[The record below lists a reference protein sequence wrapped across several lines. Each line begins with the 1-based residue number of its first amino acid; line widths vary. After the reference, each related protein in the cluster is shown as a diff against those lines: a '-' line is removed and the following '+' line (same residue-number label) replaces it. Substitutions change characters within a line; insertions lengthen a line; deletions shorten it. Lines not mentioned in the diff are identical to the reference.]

1 MDVFCIALAFSKGKF
16 RNERKNYS
24 KREENL
30 RFFEK
35 KNLKREIVCELENG
49 KILWNQEIIGEMRKI
64 EKNKKG
70 RCIIVYSCK

>member
-49 KILWNQEIIGEMRKI
+49 KIL
-64 EKNKKG
+64 
-70 RCIIVYSCK
+70 